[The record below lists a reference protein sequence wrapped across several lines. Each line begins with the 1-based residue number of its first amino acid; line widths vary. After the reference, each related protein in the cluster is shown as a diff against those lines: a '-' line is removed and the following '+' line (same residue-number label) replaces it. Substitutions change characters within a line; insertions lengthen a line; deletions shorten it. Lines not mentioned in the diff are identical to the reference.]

1 MTDERSFSSIWMPFT
16 QMQNVSPPPV
26 VRVGKGTML
35 ELEDGRQV
43 LDCISS
49 WWVTLHG
56 HAEPDIAAAIA
67 NQAQELEQVIAA
79 GFTHQPAEKLAR
91 ELTRRLPER
100 SNHVFYSDNG
110 STAVEVAL
118 KMATQ
123 YWRNLGAGERS
134 RFIAFEGGYHGDT
147 VGAMSVSSRSA
158 FTEAFEGLLFD
169 TDFVPFPATFD
180 GDDKVVEREHR
191 SLAMLEEVLASG
203 PERYAAMVI
212 EPLVQGAA
220 GMLVCRKE
228 FLVELQRILRR
239 NGVLQIY
246 DEVLVGFGRTGAW
259 FACQKADTTPDLVCL
274 AKGLTGGFLPMGA
287 TVCSSEIFDAFLGD
301 DSGSTFFHG
310 HSYCANPLGCAAGL
324 ASIQLLESRFE
335 KLAEIES
342 WHRAGLD
349 TLEGETRF
357 ERPRL
362 CGTIA
367 AIDLVDP
374 DGGYLGPSAL
384 SLRAL
389 FLERGFLLR
398 PINRAIYV
406 IAPIC
411 IERQQMEA
419 IYDCIGEVVRKL

>member
-1 MTDERSFSSIWMPFT
+1 M
-16 QMQNVSPPPV
+16 
-26 VRVGKGTML
+26 
-35 ELEDGRQV
+35 
-43 LDCISS
+43 
-49 WWVTLHG
+49 
-56 HAEPDIAAAIA
+56 
-67 NQAQELEQVIAA
+67 
-79 GFTHQPAEKLAR
+79 
-91 ELTRRLPER
+91 
-100 SNHVFYSDNG
+100 
-110 STAVEVAL
+110 
-118 KMATQ
+118 
-123 YWRNLGAGERS
+123 
-134 RFIAFEGGYHGDT
+134 
-147 VGAMSVSSRSA
+147 
-158 FTEAFEGLLFD
+158 
-169 TDFVPFPATFD
+169 
-180 GDDKVVEREHR
+180 
-191 SLAMLEEVLASG
+191 
-203 PERYAAMVI
+203 
-212 EPLVQGAA
+212 
-220 GMLVCRKE
+220 
-228 FLVELQRILRR
+228 
-239 NGVLQIY
+239 
-246 DEVLVGFGRTGAW
+246 GFGRTGAW
-259 FACQKADTTPDLVCL
+259 FACQQADTTPDLVCL

-287 TVCSSEIFDAFLGD
+287 TVCSSEIFDAFRGD

-374 DGGYLGPSAL
+374 DGGYLGLSTL